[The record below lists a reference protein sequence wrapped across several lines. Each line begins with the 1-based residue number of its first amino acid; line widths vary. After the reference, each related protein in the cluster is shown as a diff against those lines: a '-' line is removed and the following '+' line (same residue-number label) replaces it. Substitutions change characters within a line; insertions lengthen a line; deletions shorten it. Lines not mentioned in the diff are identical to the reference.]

1 MLGMSTSPPPR
12 AEIPK
17 LSALPLA
24 IDTARLKLRPISP
37 SDVDDLWPYI
47 SDPTFPRYMTWAA
60 YEDRDAARAKF
71 QSFADELAAGTSVVW
86 TIEHG
91 GTASGLVGLHGI
103 TWQQGAW
110 RVDRGELGYWLA
122 PRLAGQGLM
131 SEAALAVTAW
141 CFETLGL
148 HKVTVGCIED
158 NLASKR
164 VIEKLGF
171 RFVGRSE
178 EHAYRDGTWLHHLD
192 YELTAA
198 EWGDTTRTQRFQ
210 RPMAPR

>member
-1 MLGMSTSPPPR
+1 MSTSPPPR
-12 AEIPK
+12 AEIPT

-24 IDTARLKLRPISP
+24 LDTARLKLRPISP

-47 SDPTFPRYMTWAA
+47 SDPTFPRYMTWKA
-60 YEDRDAARAKF
+60 YEDPDAARAKF
-71 QSFADELAAGTSVVW
+71 ASFGEELAAGVGIVW
-86 TIEHG
+86 AIEHEG
-91 GTASGLVGLHGI
+91 SASGLIGLHEI
-103 TWQQGAW
+103 SWIQSAW
-110 RVDRGELGYWLA
+110 RIDRAVMGYWLA

-131 SEAALAVTAW
+131 SEAAQAVAAW
-141 CFETLGL
+141 GFESLGL
-148 HKVTVGCIED
+148 HKITVGCVED

-178 EHAYRDGTWLHHLD
+178 EHAWRDGRWLHHLD
-192 YELTAA
+192 YELTAG
-198 EWGDTTRTQRFQ
+198 EWADTTRTQRFQ